1 MKPDFYIDK
10 NTGANYGPATFKD
23 VSLKLSAGECRMIF
37 GQAGVLGQI
46 SVAMRVKNL
55 FAYLTL
61 SGMAVSYQSD
71 EYFRREAENFA
82 EKIIARTR
90 R

>member
-1 MKPDFYIDK
+1 
-10 NTGANYGPATFKD
+10 
-23 VSLKLSAGECRMIF
+23 
-37 GQAGVLGQI
+37 
-46 SVAMRVKNL
+46 MRVKNL